1 MADDEKS
8 KTGEQQS
15 ENKGGD
21 DKGSGTTQKV
31 EVDSAKAQSSA
42 KAPKDKPLIPGGD
55 ARSYA
60 ELYLFSDAMRDIAN
74 DGPVMQTLRRRTNLS
89 AEDRALIDSFNGG
102 AVGVSKFMQ
111 VISRFY
117 DDFGFNRPMSESDLR
132 KYYVYGKS
140 IASKNGKIPTKEEVD
155 QAKAD
160 YDSKKQ
166 ETTVDAMSKAEDAE
180 NGYKVAKSEKRK
192 ANWKTRL
199 ATLGVAGSALLALA
213 IPGLVFGGVVAIAT
227 VPAISIG
234 WMTGGGLALFA
245 GGVVAL
251 RYVFPKTLKLFGKA
265 VNYLKDKWAERS
277 KAREAK
283 RNAKKLLK
291 KAKAQYRSITS
302 QNNMDNWYEQ
312 YSQKYP
318 GRVQEQTLEETLET
332 TMVQV
337 SAQNAKNDEQ
347 DKIVV
352 PSGKSDESKEQTGEP
367 EYLKGYS
374 AADKALF
381 AEYEKFLESSTFVS
395 DIDDE
400 NLVQFV
406 TDMKLKDKNFDGEA
420 FKKKYKEMQAKKKE
434 FESKQQS
441 ASNPSKSEK
450 EEKEPEISAENA
462 MTQEEQEEFFKK
474 FEVSR
479 IQSGKNKQPPTRE
492 ELHNFAKQQ
501 LKDPNL
507 SQEQATEYFKEYQ
520 KFAIDRAERGKE
532 RSTNIRFGNEGQLE
546 YVGDTSNR
554 VDLILQDFDES
565 KIPAGAKDSREA
577 FVAVAQEYGAT
588 ELEAEL
594 LYQDQKEKIDQTVV
608 VKDKATD
615 AGSTGSDTTGD
626 TAGETADGTNVVE
639 EVAEKVADAAT
650 VVAENI
656 AAETAKEEEV
666 KEEKK
671 AEETKKT
678 EEKKG
683 STKTTAEKVATE
695 SAAKQAEQK
704 AEPPKSKHNSP
715 WLAINCFEAIGNV
728 ATQEQ
733 IEAIYA
739 KTGYRSLEDAK
750 KAYAK
755 SKKIEPNAVN
765 VFPEEGKKPNRP
777 WLAKTIAETVGV
789 KNLTDNYAKLTGYT
803 DPEKASFDY
812 AKTQFRK
819 ASKETLQKLSISSW
833 KELSAKSPED
843 VVALWNN
850 LEYADKSNLIST
862 LDGLSTEEVAKLTES
877 MPNGIKQF
885 VRTGVHVRARKVSVE
900 NAEQKEPA
908 KEEPAKTESKPETK
922 EQTEQKPVE
931 KKAEKKPEEE
941 KVVLYNSN
949 PEDMVIL
956 FDRYHAY
963 LVENGLNWQEE
974 GQDGLVKY
982 LVEKQDQPADLAGRL
997 WGFYK
1002 GYEDNLVYEAENAE
1016 KQEEKQPVKEEPE
1029 VEKTEQ
1035 EPENKE
1041 NAEEQK
1047 SEPETINFSKRETE
1061 IYKLYANI
1069 EAQQGRQ
1076 LDVETFVTYAIG
1088 QGISRERAEELFN
1101 AMSAEKQT
1109 QTPKAEEQVAEQAPE
1124 EERGLDYVLER
1135 FNDPDMTAMFRT
1147 FALTEKG
1154 KALLPQLDEYV
1165 KDILKSNDSDFAY
1178 KLVRNFYNK
1187 HVKVKEDDSEMGRE

>member
-1 MADDEKS
+1 MAEDEKS

-374 AADKALF
+374 AGDKALF
-381 AEYEKFLESSTFVS
+381 AEFDKFVETETYS
-395 DIDDE
+395 DDIDE
-400 NLVQFV
+400 NLGQFV

-532 RSTNIRFGNEGQLE
+532 QSTNIKFGTDGQLE
-546 YVGDTSNR
+546 YNGDASHR
-554 VDLILQDFDES
+554 VEGILKDFDES
-565 KIPAGAKDSREA
+565 KIPADAKDSREA

-639 EVAEKVADAAT
+639 EVVEKVADAAT

-656 AAETAKEEEV
+656 AAAATEEKEV

-671 AEETKKT
+671 AEETKKK
-678 EEKKG
+678 EE
-683 STKTTAEKVATE
+683 TNTTAKKVATE

-704 AEPPKSKHNSP
+704 AEQPKSKHNSP

-803 DPEKASFDY
+803 NPEKASFDY

-908 KEEPAKTESKPETK
+908 KTESKPETK
-922 EQTEQKPVE
+922 EQPESKPAE
-931 KKAEKKPEEE
+931 KKAEKKPEEKIE
-941 KVVLYNSN
+941 LNNKEPEQMVV
-949 PEDMVIL
+949 L

-963 LVENGLNWQEE
+963 LEENGLNWQEE
-974 GQDGLVKY
+974 GLDNFIKY
-982 LVEKQDQPADLAGRL
+982 MTESQSQPADLAQRL

-1047 SEPETINFSKRETE
+1047 SEPETINFSEREIG

-1069 EAQQGRQ
+1069 EAQQGRK

-1101 AMSAEKQT
+1101 EMSAEKQT

-1124 EERGLDYVLER
+1124 EERGLDFVLER

-1165 KDILKSNDSDFAY
+1165 KNILKSNDPNYAY
-1178 KLVRNFYNK
+1178 TLVTNFYNK